1 MLNSL
6 VENTGVHLHSIIDRI
21 GCKIHNVPAGDAC
34 YHLPNTLSEEAYYV
48 GACGSRVKKAGFNG
62 KISPQSMRS
71 KAPAKSK
78 QQTNQN
84 SRKMTHTQRPFSG
97 NAKRTSLATSK

>member
-1 MLNSL
+1 MLNTL
-6 VENTGVHLHSIIDRI
+6 VENTGVHLHSIIERND
-21 GCKIHNVPAGDAC
+21 CKIHHVPKGVPC
-34 YHLPNTLSEEAYYV
+34 YHLPNNLNTEAYYV

-78 QQTNQN
+78 QQNQH
-84 SRKMTHTQRPFSG
+84 SRKPATTQRFPSG
-97 NAKRTSLATSK
+97 NAKRPSLATSK